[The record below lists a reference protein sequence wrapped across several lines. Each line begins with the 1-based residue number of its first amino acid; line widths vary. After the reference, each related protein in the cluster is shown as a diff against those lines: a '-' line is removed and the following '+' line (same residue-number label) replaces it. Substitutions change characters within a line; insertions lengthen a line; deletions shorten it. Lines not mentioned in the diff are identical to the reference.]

1 MFRVLQSDSKDTF
14 GAIVLSYNP
23 DITKICLPNERYEA
37 RGEAIRMSLSI
48 LANSQSV
55 IVLNGFST
63 VESKRA
69 YVGHRYLNVISWFL
83 HQGRV
88 YPYYLLDEVPA
99 VCYVFTLDTPR
110 HYREG
115 ASITKSETLLRI

>member
-14 GAIVLSYNP
+14 GAFVLSYKP
-23 DITKICLPNERYEA
+23 DITKICLPIERYEA

-63 VESKRA
+63 
-69 YVGHRYLNVISWFL
+69 
-83 HQGRV
+83 GR
-88 YPYYLLDEVPA
+88 
-99 VCYVFTLDTPR
+99 
-110 HYREG
+110 
-115 ASITKSETLLRI
+115 I